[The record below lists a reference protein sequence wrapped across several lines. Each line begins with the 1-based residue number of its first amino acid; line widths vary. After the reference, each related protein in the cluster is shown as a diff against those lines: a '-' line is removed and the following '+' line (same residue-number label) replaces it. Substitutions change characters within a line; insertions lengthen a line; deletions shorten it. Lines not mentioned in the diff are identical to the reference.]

1 MKLSEYEEG
10 DEDDIEEEVDERG
23 TKRTSSKS
31 LVSNLI
37 QSHQLGGSM
46 YKQMI
51 KSADFDLLKDKK
63 AQLSS
68 QKQNQLK

>member
-1 MKLSEYEEG
+1 MY
-10 DEDDIEEEVDERG
+10 ERG
-23 TKRTSSKS
+23 TKHTSSKS

-51 KSADFDLLKDKK
+51 KSADFDKVKPKK
-63 AQLSS
+63 ELC
-68 QKQNQLK
+68 QN